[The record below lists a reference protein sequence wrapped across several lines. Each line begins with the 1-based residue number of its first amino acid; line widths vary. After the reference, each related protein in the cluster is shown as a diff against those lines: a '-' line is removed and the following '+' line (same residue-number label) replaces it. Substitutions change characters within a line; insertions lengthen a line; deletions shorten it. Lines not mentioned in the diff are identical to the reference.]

1 MVNNIIKRRKELQ
14 NAKKKA
20 KAKKNK
26 RKRQRMKKQLAKEQ
40 ERTSA
45 IKEGDPETWNRL
57 FLVRYESSFVNNTML
72 MKIVKNCSWPLC
84 IKYIQW

>member
-45 IKEGDPETWNRL
+45 IKEGDPET
-57 FLVRYESSFVNNTML
+57 
-72 MKIVKNCSWPLC
+72 
-84 IKYIQW
+84 

>member
-14 NAKKKA
+14 NAKKKT

-40 ERTSA
+40 ENTSA
-45 IKEGDPETWNRL
+45 VKEGDHET
-57 FLVRYESSFVNNTML
+57 
-72 MKIVKNCSWPLC
+72 
-84 IKYIQW
+84 